1 MSRLERRLQILL
13 DDERY
18 RLLEQESERTNE
30 SIGEIVRQAIDL
42 RFADDRTV
50 RVVAAGQLLALPVGD
65 EPEPDWSSVKAELEA
80 ELERR

>member
-13 DDERY
+13 DDQRY
-18 RLLEQESERTNE
+18 RLLEDESERTKE

-42 RFADDRTV
+42 RFADDLAV
-50 RVVAAGQLLALPVGD
+50 RVVAAGQLLALPVPD
-65 EPEPDWSSVKAELEA
+65 DPEPDWSAVKAALEA